1 MIDFMVWPWF
11 ERFHATEKLV
21 NQIFISDG
29 SMPNLTAY
37 MDRMISFPTVQKC
50 RLSTENHLE
59 FYQSVKNGAPNYNVG
74 L

>member
-1 MIDFMVWPWF
+1 
-11 ERFHATEKLV
+11 
-21 NQIFISDG
+21 
-29 SMPNLTAY
+29 MPNLTAY
-37 MDRMISFPTVQKC
+37 MDRMMSVPAVQKC